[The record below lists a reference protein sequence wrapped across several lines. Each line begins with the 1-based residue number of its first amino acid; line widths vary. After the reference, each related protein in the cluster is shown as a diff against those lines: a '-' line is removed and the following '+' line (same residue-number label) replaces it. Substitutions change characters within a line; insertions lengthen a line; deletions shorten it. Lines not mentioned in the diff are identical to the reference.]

1 MKELKNVLLNKEE
14 IQAKIKEMGEQIS
27 KDYAGKEV
35 LVIIVLRGAIFFA
48 MDLIK
53 YLDLD
58 LTFDFIQVSSYGA
71 GTESS
76 GKVLL
81 KKDIEENIEGRHVL
95 IIEDIID
102 TGLTMQYLKEYLRKK
117 NPASLKS
124 AILVS
129 KPSRRVIEVPVDY
142 IGFEIPNHYI
152 VGYGFDKDNHYR
164 NLPYIAC
171 WDAAEE

>member
-1 MKELKNVLLNKEE
+1 MMKQLNNVLIEKDE
-14 IQAKIKEMGEQIS
+14 IQAKIKEMGEQIT
-27 KDYAGKEV
+27 KDYEGKEV
-35 LVIIVLRGAIFFA
+35 LVIIVLRGAVFFA

-53 YLDLD
+53 HLDLD

-71 GTESS
+71 ATESS
-76 GKVLL
+76 GKITL

-95 IIEDIID
+95 IVEDIID
-102 TGLTMQYLKEYLRKK
+102 TGLTMEYLINHLKAK

-129 KPSRRVIEVPVDY
+129 KPSRRTIDVPVEY
-142 IGFEIPNHYI
+142 IGFEVPNHYI

-164 NLPYIAC
+164 NLPYIVR
-171 WDAAEE
+171 WEEE